1 MSKNILNA
9 YLKSLHKAYSA
20 GDAREESFYFSLEKF
35 ITQWAQLAGKDN
47 IQVTALPK
55 KTEAG
60 NPDFRIWDGQG
71 NITGYIEAKH
81 PSHELLDKIEHT
93 EQLKRYLSVFP
104 NVILTNFFEF
114 RLYRQ
119 GQLVDKTILARPYV
133 MTSMNMV
140 PPIEDEKGIIRLLER
155 FFDFSMPGSTSA
167 RDLAVELAKRTRLLR
182 GIVLEELDSESEQDL
197 NYLKG
202 FHDAFKTHF
211 MSRLSKDDFSDLYA
225 QTISYGLFAARTRA
239 GDDFTRKHAF
249 ELIPKSIGVLR
260 DVFHFISLGDPP
272 RQLEW
277 MVDDI
282 AQVLARTDVNHILDE
297 YFHQGRGSD
306 PIVHFYET
314 FLAEYNPEERQ
325 RRGVYYTPEPVVGF
339 IVRSVHQILRQEF
352 GYADGLASD
361 KVTILDPAAGT
372 MTFIARACME
382 AVGEFERNYG
392 SGAGKEFIRSHILKN
407 FFAFELMMAPYAIGH
422 LKMSFFL
429 EELGCAL
436 GDRDRMKFYLTNA
449 LEMEELEQTTFPI
462 IAELA
467 KESKLAG
474 EVKRRQPVLAVMGN
488 PPYSGHSS
496 NTGKWITSL
505 IKDYKEVDGKPL
517 GEKNPKWLQDDYVK
531 FIRLAQ
537 NKIDRTGKGVVAMI
551 TNHSYLDNPTF
562 RGMRKSLMD
571 SFDHI
576 YVLDLHGN
584 SLKKEKCPDGSKD
597 ENVFDIRQGVAIAF
611 FIKTGKK
618 DAEKKISHAD
628 LWGTRDEKYEW
639 LDGNTCQSI
648 DWERINPMSEFYFFK
663 PRDEAALKDYQAFP
677 SIRDIFSVSSVG
689 VVTAR
694 DKLTIHETPEKTW
707 RIVNL
712 FYKSDTELARA
723 GYNLGRDTRDW
734 KVSLAQKD
742 IKDSGPD
749 RNRIVPILY
758 RPFDLRY
765 TYYTGRSRGFICMP
779 RPEIMRHMFKQNLA
793 LTIVRQVKT
802 GETWQ
807 HSLVSS
813 SITES
818 CYLSNSTSEIS
829 YLLPLY
835 LYPNNLKNSLL
846 NHIDPDK
853 RLPNLTKEFLET
865 IAGKYGFTPAP
876 EQILYYIYA
885 VLYAPAYRDKY
896 SQFLKSDFPRIPFTR
911 DKEIFQ
917 ALSEM
922 GERLVKLHL
931 LESDELSPP
940 LVRFEGDGDCLV
952 AKTRDRGFYHD
963 PDRERMHI
971 NKDQYFEPVEED
983 IYQYRI
989 GGYQVLD
996 KWLKDRKERRLTL
1009 DEIKNY
1015 CRTAT
1020 AIIKTVE
1027 IQKELDDVYLEA
1039 EKRNGGVASVA

>member
-1 MSKNILNA
+1 MSKKILNA
-9 YLKSLHKAYSA
+9 YLKSLHKAYFA
-20 GDAREESFYFSLEKF
+20 GDAREESFYFSLENF
-35 ITQWAQLAGKDN
+35 IIQWAQHTGKDN

-60 NPDFRIWDGQG
+60 NPDFRIWDEG

-202 FHDAFKTHF
+202 FHDAFKNHF
-211 MSRLSKDDFSDLYA
+211 MSRLSKNDFSDLYA
-225 QTISYGLFAARTRA
+225 QTITYGLFAARTRA

-272 RQLEW
+272 KQLEW

-306 PIVHFYET
+306 PVVHFYET

-339 IVRSVHQILRQEF
+339 IVRSVHQILKQEF

-474 EVKRRQPVLAVMGN
+474 EVKGRQPVLAVMGN

-505 IKDYKEVDGKPL
+505 INDYKEVDGKPL

-584 SLKKEKCPDGSKD
+584 SLKKEKCPDGAEDK
-597 ENVFDIRQGVAIAF
+597 NVFEIRQGVAIAF

-618 DAEKKISHAD
+618 DAEKKVLHAD
-628 LWGTRDEKYEW
+628 LWGTRDEKYKW
-639 LDGNTCQSI
+639 LDANTCQSI
-648 DWERINPMSEFYFFK
+648 DWERINPISEFYFFK
-663 PRDEAALKDYQAFP
+663 PRDESGYKDYEKFDSLKDVFP
-677 SIRDIFSVSSVG
+677 VNGVG
-689 VVTAR
+689 MTTAR
-694 DKLTIHETPEKTW
+694 DSFVIDTDK
-707 RIVNL
+707 NL
-712 FYKSDTELARA
+712 L
-723 GYNLGRDTRDW
+723 
-734 KVSLAQKD
+734 
-742 IKDSGPD
+742 I
-749 RNRIVPILY
+749 NRIIRFKNNKGSDDELHHLFQIRKKKGWNIRRAWQMLQNISQTEIEKFTVPVLY
-758 RPFDLRY
+758 RPFDVRWIFY
-765 TYYTGRSRGFICMP
+765 HDSVVWRTVKRVMG
-779 RPEIMRHMFKQNLA
+779 HMLA
-793 LTIVRQVKT
+793 GKNVA
-802 GETWQ
+802 
-807 HSLVSS
+807 LVSARSNKS
-813 SITES
+813 SSMDHFFCSTNIVETKCGES
-818 CYLSNSTSEIS
+818 TTQSCTF
-829 YLLPLY
+829 PLY
-835 LYPNNLKNSLL
+835 LYQNNNTLL
-846 NHIDPDK
+846 SQIKLPEPS
-853 RLPNLTKEFLET
+853 PNLNLELFDRLTKFF
-865 IAGKYGFTPAP
+865 GQKPTP
-876 EQILYYIYA
+876 EEIFYYIYA
-885 VLYAPAYRDKY
+885 VLYSPAYREKY
-896 SQFLKSDFPRIPFTR
+896 AQFLKTDFPRVSFTR
-911 DKEIFQ
+911 DKEMFQ
-917 ALSEM
+917 SLAEM
-922 GERLVKLHL
+922 GERLARLHL
-931 LESDELSPP
+931 LDSEELDPP

-952 AKTRDRGFYHD
+952 AKTRAKGFYYD

-971 NKDQYFEPVEED
+971 NKDQYFEPIEED

-1039 EKRNGGVASVA
+1039 EKRNGV

>member
-1 MSKNILNA
+1 MSKKILNA
-9 YLKSLHKAYSA
+9 YLKSLHKAYFA
-20 GDAREESFYFSLEKF
+20 GDAREESFYFSLENF
-35 ITQWAQLAGKDN
+35 IIQWAQLTGKDN

-60 NPDFRIWDGQG
+60 NPDFRIWDEG

-197 NYLKG
+197 NYLKS
-202 FHDAFKTHF
+202 FHDAFKNHF
-211 MSRLSKDDFSDLYA
+211 MSRLSKNDFSDLYA
-225 QTISYGLFAARTRA
+225 QTITYGLFAARTRA

-272 RQLEW
+272 KQLEW

-339 IVRSVHQILRQEF
+339 IVRSVHQILKQEF

-505 IKDYKEVDGKPL
+505 INDYKEVDGKPL
-517 GEKNPKWLQDDYVK
+517 GEKNTKWLQDDYVK

-597 ENVFDIRQGVAIAF
+597 ENVFEIRQGVAIAF

-618 DAEKKISHAD
+618 DAEKKVLHAD
-628 LWGTRDEKYEW
+628 LWGTRDEKYKW
-639 LDGNTCQSI
+639 LDANTCQSI

-663 PRDEAALKDYQAFP
+663 PRDEAGYKDYEKFDSLKDVFQ
-677 SIRDIFSVSSVG
+677 VNGVG
-689 VVTAR
+689 MTTAR
-694 DKLTIHETPEKTW
+694 DSFVIDTDK
-707 RIVNL
+707 NL
-712 FYKSDTELARA
+712 L
-723 GYNLGRDTRDW
+723 
-734 KVSLAQKD
+734 
-742 IKDSGPD
+742 I
-749 RNRIVPILY
+749 NRIIRFKNNKGSDDELHHLFQIRKKKGWNIRRAWQMLQNISQTEIEKFTVPVLY
-758 RPFDLRY
+758 RPFDVCWIFYHDSVVWRTVKRVMGHMLAGKN
-765 TYYTGRSRGFICMP
+765 TAICVGRAGQVVGEDLWNLCFITKDVTDFNLFYRGGNVNF
-779 RPEIMRHMFKQNLA
+779 
-793 LTIVRQVKT
+793 
-802 GETWQ
+802 
-807 HSLVSS
+807 
-813 SITES
+813 
-818 CYLSNSTSEIS
+818 
-829 YLLPLY
+829 PLY
-835 LYPNNLKNSLL
+835 LYPEKNTLLSQINSADPHSNLNLEL
-846 NHIDPDK
+846 FD
-853 RLPNLTKEFLET
+853 RLTKFF
-865 IAGKYGFTPAP
+865 GQKPTP
-876 EQILYYIYA
+876 EEIFYYIYA
-885 VLYAPAYRDKY
+885 VLYSPAYREKY
-896 SQFLKSDFPRIPFTR
+896 AQFLKTDFPRIPFTR

-922 GERLVKLHL
+922 GERLASIHL
-931 LESDELSPP
+931 LDSVELDPP

-952 AKTRDRGFYHD
+952 AKTRDKGFYHD

-971 NKDQYFEPVEED
+971 NKDQYFEPIEED

-1015 CRTAT
+1015 CRTAS

-1039 EKRNGGVASVA
+1039 EKRHGV

>member
-9 YLKSLHKAYSA
+9 YLKSLHKAYFA
-20 GDAREESFYFSLEKF
+20 GDAREESFYFSLENF
-35 ITQWAQLAGKDN
+35 IIQWAQHTGKDN

-60 NPDFRIWDGQG
+60 NPDFRIWDEG

-182 GIVLEELDSESEQDL
+182 DIVLEELDSESEQDM

-202 FHDAFKTHF
+202 FHDAFKNHF
-211 MSRLSKDDFSDLYA
+211 MSRLNKNDFSDLYA
-225 QTISYGLFAARTRA
+225 QTITYGLFAARTRA

-339 IVRSVHQILRQEF
+339 IVRSVHQILKRGF

-505 IKDYKEVDGKPL
+505 INDYKEVDGKPL

-628 LWGTRDEKYEW
+628 LWGTRDEKYKW
-639 LDGNTCQSI
+639 LDANTCQSI
-648 DWERINPMSEFYFFK
+648 DWERINPMSGFYFFK
-663 PRDEAALKDYQAFP
+663 PRDEAGYKDYQKFQSVKDLFP
-677 SIRDIFSVSSVG
+677 VNGVG
-689 VVTAR
+689 MTTAR
-694 DKLTIHETPEKTW
+694 DGFVI
-707 RIVNL
+707 
-712 FYKSDTELARA
+712 DT
-723 GYNLGRDTRDW
+723 
-734 KVSLAQKD
+734 
-742 IKDSGPD
+742 D
-749 RNRIVPILY
+749 RNRLINRIISFKNDKGSDDDLHLLFQIRRKKGWDIRRAWKALQNISQSEIEKLTVPVLY
-758 RPFDLRY
+758 RPFDVRWIFYHDSVVWRTVKRVMGHMLAGENLGFLWVRPMSP
-765 TYYTGRSRGFICMP
+765 TYGF
-779 RPEIMRHMFKQNLA
+779 
-793 LTIVRQVKT
+793 
-802 GETWQ
+802 
-807 HSLVSS
+807 
-813 SITES
+813 S
-818 CYLSNSTSEIS
+818 CLCCNYVVDQCVVGNKSAGAGIS
-829 YLLPLY
+829 YCAPLY
-835 LYPNNLKNSLL
+835 LFSYNVKNSLL
-846 NHIDPDK
+846 SQLNSVSY
-853 RLPNLTKEFLET
+853 RPNLDRALIYQLSKAYGEKPTPKEIFH
-865 IAGKYGFTPAP
+865 
-876 EQILYYIYA
+876 YIYA
-885 VLYAPAYRDKY
+885 VLYSPAYREKY
-896 SQFLKSDFPRIPFTR
+896 AQFLKTDFPRVPFTR
-911 DKEIFQ
+911 DKEIF
-917 ALSEM
+917 LSLAEM
-922 GERLVKLHL
+922 GDRLVKLHL

-952 AKTRDRGFYHD
+952 AKTRDKGFYHD
-963 PDRERMHI
+963 PDKRMHI

-1009 DEIKNY
+1009 DEIKTY

-1039 EKRNGGVASVA
+1039 EKRNGV